1 MMDERNTD
9 LYTSVTKVD
18 NCLIIALAGE
28 MTDDNIKNI
37 LDLVTEKAY
46 RSNVSGVILNF
57 SMVKVMDSYIYRSFR
72 QLSGSLSLLGVRVVW
87 VGLSPGVICSLI
99 DLNMDLDDKNIS
111 TALTLEQ
118 GLNMLSASKGRRQ
131 PEA

>member
-1 MMDERNTD
+1 MDEPNAD
-9 LYTSVTKVD
+9 LYTSVTEID
-18 NCLIIALAGE
+18 NCLIVALAGE

-46 RSNVSGVILNF
+46 RSKVSGVILNF
-57 SMVKVMDSYIYRSFR
+57 SMVKVMDYYTYRAFR
-72 QLSGSLSLLGVRVVW
+72 QISGALSLLGVRVVW
-87 VGLSPGVICSLI
+87 VGLSPGVVCALI

-111 TALTLEQ
+111 MALTLEQ
-118 GLNMLSASKGRRQ
+118 GLKMLSASKSKKR

>member
-1 MMDERNTD
+1 MDEPNAD
-9 LYTSVTKVD
+9 LYTSVTEID
-18 NCLIIALAGE
+18 NCLIVALAGE

-46 RSNVSGVILNF
+46 RSKVSGVILNF
-57 SMVKVMDSYIYRSFR
+57 SMVKVMDYYTYRAFR
-72 QLSGSLSLLGVRVVW
+72 QISGALSLLGVSVVW
-87 VGLSPGVICSLI
+87 VGLSPGVVCALI

-111 TALTLEQ
+111 MALTLEQ
-118 GLNMLSASKGRRQ
+118 GLKMLSASKSKKR